1 MEVIKRKKGK
11 NDNLNLCCVVF
22 IHFWMHY
29 YLFKKGTSF
38 LQDHFFRYAFLL
50 DGECIHSAI

>member
-1 MEVIKRKKGK
+1 MIIE
-11 NDNLNLCCVVF
+11 LCGALF
-22 IHFWMHY
+22 SSIFWMHY